1 MVLSVKQVTFHV
13 WRILASVTDPCWAL
27 GSLFISFFIIIFFNY
42 PLTWVL
48 IRFSHIH
55 ALARVKMLCSVK
67 TRCSSLFIPWTCV
80 AEVSQVCNRGRDNA
94 MVLPVVFFL
103 KQL

>member
-1 MVLSVKQVTFHV
+1 MCGESLPLSLIPVG
-13 WRILASVTDPCWAL
+13 LWAVF
-27 GSLFISFFIIIFFNY
+27 LFLFLLLFFLNY
-42 PLTWVL
+42 PVTWVL

-55 ALARVKMLCSVK
+55 APARVKMLCSVK
-67 TRCSSLFIPWTCV
+67 TRCSSLFVPWTCV